1 MIQTSGDFN
10 SAIELLTTDVPVSVG
25 DIDEKMNS
33 AEFNLAFNDIEMQL
47 IDLYEKVRVLEDV
60 QKYCR
65 EYVIKEVSEKRQK
78 FEDKLKI
85 IEDNADSYR
94 DKTFVACA
102 VPFYNSNETVR
113 DRDGS
118 VLPASTITNR
128 SAHMSG
134 QVVEEAIFRTVSKV
148 QDTPHYRDSLSNI
161 VSGESYRSLYVVDN
175 PVSGGVEEEITIMF
189 DSTRR
194 CNYFDIDLSNCVV
207 VSAKYINESDGE
219 EPIEDAESIYGLLKN
234 AKGIKIRVRSTN
246 YQNAAIP
253 VGRGA
258 MNTDF
263 WNRICS
269 AVYMRTPGMSGLYDA
284 MQGAGEAAFTFR
296 CGDYKQQLAVWQRDK
311 LAIAERNLAIAHKN
325 GGE

>member
-10 SAIELLTTDVPVSVG
+10 SAIELLTTDVPVSIG
-25 DIDEKMNS
+25 DIGEKMSS
-33 AEFNLAFNDIEMQL
+33 AEFNLTFNDIEMQL
-47 IDLYEKVRVLEDV
+47 ISLYEKIRVLEDV

-65 EYVIKEVSEKRQK
+65 EYVIKEVDEKRQK
-78 FEDKLKI
+78 FKDRLKI

-118 VLPASTITNR
+118 VLPASVVVDR
-128 SAHMSG
+128 SVHMSG

-148 QDTPHYRDSLSNI
+148 QELPHYRDSLQNI
-161 VSGESYRSLYVVDN
+161 INGEPYRSLYVVNN
-175 PVSGGVEEEITIMF
+175 PVSGGVEEELTIMF
-189 DSTRR
+189 DSLHR
-194 CNYFDIDLSNCVV
+194 CNYFGINLSNCEV

-219 EPIEDAESIYGLLKN
+219 ELIEDVESVYGLLKN
-234 AKGIKIRVRSTN
+234 AKGVKLRVRSNN
-246 YQNAAIP
+246 YQNVAIP
-253 VGRGA
+253 VDRGA
-258 MNTDF
+258 MNTDY

-269 AVYMRTPGMSGLYDA
+269 ASYVRMPGTSGLYDA
-284 MQGAGEAAFTFR
+284 MQGAEDATYRLR
-296 CGDYKQQLAVWQRDK
+296 CGDYQQQLVSWQQDRE
-311 LAIAERNLAIAHKN
+311 AIARRNLAIVHRN